1 MENKYFT
8 KKVVIYMNVFLYKK
22 KNDKKQSEDIFQ
34 KELKRFADDY
44 GLTIEEAVTILV
56 NMAAKQMK
64 EAVLLND

>member
-1 MENKYFT
+1 MVNLK
-8 KKVVIYMNVFLYKK
+8 MNVIPYKK
-22 KNDKKQSEDIFQ
+22 KNKEKQSEDIFQ